1 MESTI
6 KINNEDTYESI
17 LVFLTRE
24 KFPIAF
30 QNKLQ
35 ELMECE
41 AFDCEAEA
49 IKWIESTPIE
59 MELYYEK
66 HYGLFMVE
74 SEAIEGSTVFSPYSK
89 KELVA
94 ED

>member
-1 MESTI
+1 MEDTI
-6 KINNEDTYESI
+6 KINGEDTYESI
-17 LVFLTRE
+17 LVLLTRE

-30 QNKLQ
+30 QNKLK
-35 ELMECE
+35 ELMECK
-41 AFDCEAEA
+41 AFDSEAEA

-66 HYGLFMVE
+66 DYGLFMVE
-74 SEAIEGSTVFSPYSK
+74 SEAIEGSTVFSPYSQ